1 MSEREY
7 RTVAKLWEPL
17 EVEIVKS
24 LLAEA
29 GIPAFI
35 KREALGGIYGLTIDG
50 LAKVE
55 IQVPP
60 DRYEEAERLI
70 SSREFIYEKELI
82 DEDNE

>member
-1 MSEREY
+1 VSEHEY

-29 GIPAFI
+29 GIPIFI
-35 KREALGGIYGLTIDG
+35 KKEALGAIYGLTIDG

-60 DRYEEAERLI
+60 DKMEEATNLI
-70 SSREFIYEKELI
+70 ASREFIHEELP
-82 DEDNE
+82 EDDS

>member
-1 MSEREY
+1 MSEHEY

-24 LLAEA
+24 LLREAE
-29 GIPAFI
+29 IPVFI
-35 KREALGGIYGLTIDG
+35 KKEALGDLYGLTVDG

-60 DRYEEAERLI
+60 DKAEEATNLI
-70 SSREFIYEKELI
+70 ASREFIYDELP
-82 DEDNE
+82 EDDS